1 MPQTIRYHSDLKT
14 VQVPQTPNTY
24 TRKHKQPSLPSS
36 QPPPHYCAKP
46 HGECTSLLQNKY
58 SFLKG
63 QISQWKTTYPN
74 SSCTC
79 QLNIIKIPYTRKCF
93 IPSLQRNLKV
103 PLPPERFWLSWMLS
117 FVIRKFQSTTAIRQG
132 RFLFISHTPPPPA
145 RHSREP
151 RLAKHTGVRYFAGAG
166 AGAPRGLCQR
176 PAPLCPPGDSSR
188 TTLAQH
194 RARPRWRGTRPAR
207 LGEPPAGPGPPPA
220 SLAGTRPGSGSGRL
234 LLPPPEG
241 RPGQPQGSL
250 PSPPPALP
258 PTSPTWCGAAA
269 PGSAGS
275 AQRGWGRGRG
285 REGGGERVR
294 RCRRLLPAR
303 RAGESLACH
312 GTGDTASCI
321 ASGGP
326 SLTPGSSPPPHV
338 SQGPTGCWQRAAS
351 ARPPQPGPGER
362 RPGASTCG
370 AGPRPGPAPAPPPRL
385 GTPRAASASPAGAN
399 QRAGGRPRGP
409 GPLPPPR
416 LRRRWR
422 RSGVGGPDPRQPGT
436 KRFVFPRGA
445 KATVKSAPKSDA
457 KQLPKPQPSCVSSP
471 SNSHNTA
478 ADLLAHRGGL

>member
-93 IPSLQRNLKV
+93 IPSLQRNLNV

-250 PSPPPALP
+250 PSPPLP
-258 PTSPTWCGAAA
+258 
-269 PGSAGS
+269 
-275 AQRGWGRGRG
+275 
-285 REGGGERVR
+285 R
-294 RCRRLLPAR
+294 RCRRPHPPGAAPRRPAR
-303 RAGESLACH
+303 RGARSGAGAGAGREAGSGSGAAGASFPLA
-312 GTGDTASCI
+312 GQGRALPVTAPGI
-321 ASGGP
+321 QHPASRAAAPP
-326 SLTPGSSPPPHV
+326 SRQAPAHRRTLAKVLQAAGSGPPPPARR
-338 SQGPTGCWQRAAS
+338 SPAPARGARAPPPAARGRGPARRPLRRRGSAPPAQPLPPRPARTSGRAAKG
-351 ARPPQPGPGER
+351 ARPPPPASAAEALAALRCR
-362 RPGASTCG
+362 RP
-370 AGPRPGPAPAPPPRL
+370 RPPAARDQAVRLPPR
-385 GTPRAASASPAGAN
+385 GESYREVSP
-399 QRAGGRPRGP
+399 QI
-409 GPLPPPR
+409 
-416 LRRRWR
+416 WC
-422 RSGVGGPDPRQPGT
+422 
-436 KRFVFPRGA
+436 
-445 KATVKSAPKSDA
+445 KAAPK
-457 KQLPKPQPSCVSSP
+457 
-471 SNSHNTA
+471 TA
-478 ADLLAHRGGL
+478 TILCLISK